1 MHFRGTGS
9 ALVCRTLVKCNLM
22 NVTDD
27 VQKIFRETLIWKI
40 TAVEEK
46 LDLTTFPQQSS
57 EDLRSDLKDLLYP
70 GTQRKTIQ

>member
-27 VQKIFRETLIWKI
+27 VQKIFRETLKWKI